1 MRRSG
6 QQGFT
11 LIELI
16 MVIVILGILA
26 ATALPKF
33 VDLGSDARKASLKGM
48 GGAIQGAKAIVKA
61 GYLIS
66 QASPVSM
73 DDGQTVTVSTSGTN
87 KGLPTGTAAGIG
99 NAVEVSSDFAA
110 TYSGTEATFTLET
123 NCFLVYDGAD
133 GSIAYTET
141 GC

>member
-1 MRRSG
+1 MKRST

-33 VDLGSDARKASLKGM
+33 ADLGSDARKSSLKSLQ
-48 GGAIQGAKAIVKA
+48 GAINSAVSITKAAWLVDGSKPSTINGGIA
-61 GYLIS
+61 
-66 QASPVSM
+66 VSSTT
-73 DDGQTVTVSTSGTN
+73 GIPTVI
-87 KGLPTGTAAGIG
+87 AAGIG
-99 NAVEVSSDFAA
+99 TALSSHD
-110 TYSGTEATFTLET
+110 GFTLHAT
-123 NCFLVYDGAD
+123 NGTFVADEGGNSTDCKLVYAAD
-133 GSIAYTET
+133 GTSTITDT

>member
-1 MRRSG
+1 MKRNG

-33 VDLGSDARKASLKGM
+33 ADLGSDARKASLKGLQ
-48 GGAIQGAKAIVKA
+48 GAINSAVAITKAAWLV
-61 GYLIS
+61 
-66 QASPVSM
+66 
-73 DDGQTVTVSTSGTN
+73 DGSKPSTINGGITVSATTGI
-87 KGLPTGTAAGIG
+87 PTADAAGIG
-99 NAVEVSSDFAA
+99 AALSSHDGFGL
-110 TYSGTEATFTLET
+110 SGATFTAT
-123 NCFLVYDGAD
+123 DGGSSTCKLVYAAD
-133 GSIAYTET
+133 GTSVITST

>member
-33 VDLGSDARKASLKGM
+33 ADLGSDARKASLKGLQ
-48 GGAIQGAKAIVKA
+48 GGIKSAVAITKSAWLV
-61 GYLIS
+61 
-66 QASPVSM
+66 
-73 DDGQTVTVSTSGTN
+73 DGSKPSTINGGITVSNTTGI
-87 KGLPTGTAAGIG
+87 PTADAAGIG
-99 NAVEVSSDFAA
+99 AALSSYDGFGL
-110 TYSGTEATFTLET
+110 SGATFTAT
-123 NCFLVYDGAD
+123 DGGNATCNLVYSAD
-133 GSIAYTET
+133 GTTAIADG